1 MSTIDLASE
10 MAAARKRRE
19 EQTARQL
26 RDARVQAIRGAS
38 RPGST
43 RTEIEERARSFYPR
57 LSPELLEE
65 AIDLVCDMQR
75 PSSVSSAPAAPAA
88 EADRG

>member
-1 MSTIDLASE
+1 MTVDLAAE

-19 EQTARQL
+19 EQTAKLL

-43 RTEIEERARSFYPR
+43 RAEIEERARSFYPR
-57 LSPELLEE
+57 LSEELLVE
-65 AIDLVCDMQR
+65 AIDLVCDDQR
-75 PSSVSSAPAAPAA
+75 TPAASAAA
-88 EADRG
+88 EPTEG

>member
-1 MSTIDLASE
+1 MSTVDLAAE

-19 EQTARQL
+19 EQTAKLL

-43 RTEIEERARSFYPR
+43 RAEIEERARSFYPR
-57 LSPELLEE
+57 LSEELLVE
-65 AIDLVCDMQR
+65 AIDLVCDDQR
-75 PSSVSSAPAAPAA
+75 TGSVKIVA
-88 EADRG
+88 ED

>member
-1 MSTIDLASE
+1 VSPVDLAAE

-19 EQTARQL
+19 EQTAKLL

-57 LSPELLEE
+57 LSEELLVE
-65 AIDLVCDMQR
+65 AIDLVCDDQR
-75 PSSVSSAPAAPAA
+75 TPSVSAAPAAPA
-88 EADRG
+88 ED

>member
-1 MSTIDLASE
+1 MSTVDLAAE

-19 EQTARQL
+19 EQTAKLL

-43 RTEIEERARSFYPR
+43 RAEIEERARSFYPR
-57 LSPELLEE
+57 LSEELLVE
-65 AIDLVCDMQR
+65 AIDLVCDDQR
-75 PSSVSSAPAAPAA
+75 TGSVRVVT
-88 EADRG
+88 ED

>member
-1 MSTIDLASE
+1 VSTVDLASE

-19 EQTARQL
+19 EQTAKLL

-43 RTEIEERARSFYPR
+43 RAEIEERARSFYPR
-57 LSPELLEE
+57 LSEELLVE
-65 AIDLVCDMQR
+65 AIDLVCDDQR
-75 PSSVSSAPAAPAA
+75 IPAVAVEPGK
-88 EADRG
+88 D

>member
-1 MSTIDLASE
+1 MSTVDLAAE

-19 EQTARQL
+19 EQTAKLL

-43 RTEIEERARSFYPR
+43 RAEIEERARSFYPR
-57 LSPELLEE
+57 LSEELLVE
-65 AIDLVCDMQR
+65 AIDLVCDDQR
-75 PSSVSSAPAAPAA
+75 TPSEPAK
-88 EADRG
+88 G

>member
-1 MSTIDLASE
+1 VSTVDLASE

-19 EQTARQL
+19 EQTAKLL

-43 RTEIEERARSFYPR
+43 RVEIEERARSFYPR
-57 LSPELLEE
+57 LSEELLME
-65 AIDLVCDMQR
+65 AIDLVCDDQR
-75 PSSVSSAPAAPAA
+75 GPSSSSAAAAPAAPA
-88 EADRG
+88 ED

>member
-1 MSTIDLASE
+1 MTVDLAAE

-19 EQTARQL
+19 EQTAKLL

-43 RTEIEERARSFYPR
+43 RAEIEERARSFYPR
-57 LSPELLEE
+57 LSEELLVE
-65 AIDLVCDMQR
+65 AIDLVCDDQR
-75 PSSVSSAPAAPAA
+75 TPATAAAAAAAA
-88 EADRG
+88 EPAEG

>member
-1 MSTIDLASE
+1 MSTVDLAAE

-19 EQTARQL
+19 EQTAKLL

-43 RTEIEERARSFYPR
+43 RAEIEERARSFYPR
-57 LSPELLEE
+57 LNEDLLIE
-65 AIDLVCDMQR
+65 AIDLVCDDQR
-75 PSSVSSAPAAPAA
+75 TPSVAKAA
-88 EADRG
+88 ED

>member
-1 MSTIDLASE
+1 MTVDLAAE

-19 EQTARQL
+19 EQTAKLL

-43 RTEIEERARSFYPR
+43 RAEIEERARSFYPR
-57 LSPELLEE
+57 LSEELLVE
-65 AIDLVCDMQR
+65 AIDLVCDDQR
-75 PSSVSSAPAAPAA
+75 TPAVAAPAA
-88 EADRG
+88 ASEPSEG

>member
-1 MSTIDLASE
+1 MSQVDLASE

-19 EQTARQL
+19 EQTAKLL

-43 RTEIEERARSFYPR
+43 RVEIEERARSFYPR
-57 LSPELLEE
+57 LSEELLME
-65 AIDLVCDMQR
+65 AIDLVCEDPR
-75 PSSVSSAPAAPAA
+75 KSTAERAA
-88 EADRG
+88 EA